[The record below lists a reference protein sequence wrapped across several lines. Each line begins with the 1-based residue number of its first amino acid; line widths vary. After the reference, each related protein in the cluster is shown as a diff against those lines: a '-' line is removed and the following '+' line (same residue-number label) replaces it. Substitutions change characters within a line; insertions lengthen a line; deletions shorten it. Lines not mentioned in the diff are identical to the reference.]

1 MMEIYNEQ
9 VFDLFED
16 VPKRAERTKL
26 KIYENKGMRSFKI
39 KQSKTISLTFETY
52 HNAILSV
59 IYFALI
65 CYQVF
70 LKVRIRNG

>member
-52 HNAILSV
+52 PNA